1 MSRSDWE
8 LELAKMAFA
17 QQVRDQISLPAG
29 LPSENST
36 SSAWQYPPADV
47 AKAQSSTLPPVTD
60 VAIIGS
66 GITGT
71 SVAHTML
78 NHPSAAGLRI
88 TILEARDACSGA
100 TGRNGG
106 HLVSDTCGRFE
117 DLVNALGTEEAT
129 RILRFSEANITEL
142 KALVSQLEQEERDF
156 IELREV
162 NATDVVMDKKSLE
175 EAKRSLELL
184 QATIPDTI
192 LKYGMTEDQDIIK
205 NEYMYRD
212 GIACFTQEGACALWP
227 YRLVTILQKRLLDL
241 HHGRFSLETNTAVT
255 SVSYQD
261 KSLDEHGY
269 LLQTTRGPIKAK
281 TVIHCTNGYAS
292 HLLPSL
298 TGKLYPLRGTMS
310 VQDPGATF
318 PRVGDRYSW
327 TQMHQSRYDPETKRI
342 TTGLY
347 YAQQNALTG
356 DIFIGGESQE
366 VENLLTSDDSTVATS
381 AKDNISSIIPKIYS
395 GADGARAKMVWSG
408 IMGFTTDWL
417 PMVGHLGQ
425 AGTGQASN
433 EWIAAGFNGHGMD
446 KCWLTGQAVARMA
459 LGEEV
464 PSWFPKSYLLTSERL
479 KSCTLDA
486 SVALFQDTFFDN
498 SAKI

>member
-1 MSRSDWE
+1 
-8 LELAKMAFA
+8 MAPKSFA
-17 QQVRDQISLPAG
+17 QQVRDRISLPAG
-29 LPSENST
+29 LPSENPT
-36 SSAWQYPPADV
+36 SSAWQDPLADV
-47 AKAQSSTLPPVTD
+47 AKTQSSTLPSVTD
-60 VAIIGS
+60 IAIIGS

-117 DLVNALGTEEAT
+117 SLVNALGVEEAT
-129 RILRFSEANITEL
+129 SILRFSEANITEL
-142 KALVSQLEQEERDF
+142 KTLVSQLEQEEREF
-156 IELREV
+156 IQLREV

-175 EAKRSLELL
+175 ESKRSLQLL
-184 QATIPDTI
+184 QATISDTI
-192 LKYGMTEDQDIIK
+192 LKYGFVEDQDIIK

-212 GIACFTQEGACALWP
+212 GLAGFTQEGACALWP

-241 HHGRFSLETNTAVT
+241 HKGRFSLETNTAVT
-255 SVSYQD
+255 SVSHQD
-261 KSLDEHGY
+261 TSSGEPEY
-269 LLQTTRGPIKAK
+269 LLQTTRGAIKAK

-298 TGKLYPLRGTMS
+298 TGKIYPLRGTMS
-310 VQDPGATF
+310 VQDPGASF
-318 PRVGDRYSW
+318 PRVGDRYLW
-327 TQMHQSRYDPETKRI
+327 TMMHQSRYDPEAKRL

-347 YAQQNALTG
+347 YAQQNAITG
-356 DIFIGGESQE
+356 DIYIGGESQE
-366 VENLLTSDDSTVATS
+366 VDSLLTSNDSEVATS
-381 AKDNISSIIPKIYS
+381 AKENISSIIPKLFS
-395 GADGARAKMVWSG
+395 NADDARVKAIWSG

-417 PMVGHLGQ
+417 PMVGNLGQ
-425 AGTGQASN
+425 ASTGQASN

-446 KCWLTGQAVARMA
+446 KCWLTGQAIARMA
-459 LGEEV
+459 LGEDV

-479 KSCTLDA
+479 ESCTLDA
-486 SVALFQDTFFDN
+486 SVALFQDTFVDT

>member
-1 MSRSDWE
+1 
-8 LELAKMAFA
+8 MASQSFA
-17 QQVRDQISLPAG
+17 QQVRDRISLPAG
-29 LPSENST
+29 LPSENPT

-47 AKAQSSTLPPVTD
+47 AKAQSSTLPAITD

-88 TILEARDACSGA
+88 TILEARNACSGA

-117 DLVNALGTEEAT
+117 SLVNALGVEEAT
-129 RILRFSEANITEL
+129 SILRFSEANIAEL

-156 IELREV
+156 IQLREV
-162 NATDVVMDKKSLE
+162 NATDIVMDRKYLE
-175 EAKRSLELL
+175 ESKRSLELL

-192 LKYGMTEDQDIIK
+192 LKYGFVEDQDIIK
-205 NEYMYRD
+205 NEYLYRD
-212 GIACFTQEGACALWP
+212 GLAGFTQEGACALWP

-241 HHGRFSLETNTAVT
+241 HKGRFSLETNTAVT
-255 SVSYQD
+255 SVSHQD
-261 KSLDEHGY
+261 TPSGEPGY
-269 LLQTTRGPIKAK
+269 LLQTTRGAIKAK

-292 HLLPSL
+292 HLLPNL

-310 VQDPGATF
+310 VQDPGSAF

-327 TQMHQSRYDPETKRI
+327 TMIHQGRYDPETKRL

-347 YAQQNALTG
+347 YAQQNAITG
-356 DIFIGGESQE
+356 DIYIGGESQE
-366 VENLLTSDDSTVATS
+366 VDSLLTSDDSEVATS
-381 AKDNISSIIPKIYS
+381 ARENISSIIPKMFS
-395 GADGARAKMVWSG
+395 GAGDTRVKAVWSG

-417 PMVGHLGQ
+417 PMVGNLGQ
-425 AGTGQASN
+425 VGTGQASN

-459 LGEEV
+459 LGEDV
-464 PSWFPKSYLLTSERL
+464 PSWFPKSYLLTGERL

-486 SVALFQDTFFDN
+486 SVALFQDTFVDT

>member
-1 MSRSDWE
+1 
-8 LELAKMAFA
+8 
-17 QQVRDQISLPAG
+17 
-29 LPSENST
+29 LPSENPT

-47 AKAQSSTLPPVTD
+47 AKAQSTTLPPVTD

-88 TILEARDACSGA
+88 TILEARNACSGA

-117 DLVNALGTEEAT
+117 DLVNALGVEEAIS
-129 RILRFSEANITEL
+129 ILR
-142 KALVSQLEQEERDF
+142 
-156 IELREV
+156 
-162 NATDVVMDKKSLE
+162 
-175 EAKRSLELL
+175 
-184 QATIPDTI
+184 
-192 LKYGMTEDQDIIK
+192 
-205 NEYMYRD
+205 
-212 GIACFTQEGACALWP
+212 ACALWP

-241 HHGRFSLETNTAVT
+241 HEGRFSLETNTAVT
-255 SVSYQD
+255 SVSHQD
-261 KSLDEHGY
+261 KSLGEPGY
-269 LLQTTRGPIKAK
+269 LVETTRGAIKAK
-281 TVIHCTNGYAS
+281 TVIHCSNGYAS

-298 TGKLYPLRGTMS
+298 TGKIYPLRGTMS
-310 VQDPGATF
+310 VQDPGAAF

-356 DIFIGGESQE
+356 DIYIGGESQE
-366 VENLLTSDDSTVATS
+366 VDSLLTSDDSEVAAS
-381 AKDNISSIIPKIYS
+381 AKDHISSIIPKIFS
-395 GADGARAKMVWSG
+395 GADDARAKTVWSG

-417 PMVGHLGQ
+417 PMVGNLGQ
-425 AGTGQASN
+425 AGTGSASN

-459 LGEEV
+459 LGEDV

-479 KSCTLDA
+479 
-486 SVALFQDTFFDN
+486 
-498 SAKI
+498 

>member
-1 MSRSDWE
+1 
-8 LELAKMAFA
+8 MAPQSFT
-17 QQVRDQISLPAG
+17 QQVRDRISLAAG
-29 LPSENST
+29 LPSEKPT
-36 SSAWQYPPADV
+36 SSAWQYPPAAV

-60 VAIIGS
+60 IAIIGS

-71 SVAHTML
+71 SVAHTLL
-78 NHPSAAGLRI
+78 NHPSAAGLRV
-88 TILEARDACSGA
+88 TILEARNACSGA

-117 DLVNALGTEEAT
+117 DLVDALGTEEAV

-142 KALVSQLEQEERDF
+142 KALVGQFEPAQRKA
-156 IELREV
+156 IQLREV
-162 NATDVVMDKKSLE
+162 NATGVVTDKKSLE
-175 EAKRSLELL
+175 NYKRSSELF

-192 LKYGMTEDQDIIK
+192 LKYSMTEDQDIIK
-205 NEYMYRD
+205 NEYKYRD
-212 GIACFTQEGACALWP
+212 GLASFNQEGACALWP
-227 YRLVTILQKRLLDL
+227 YRLVTILQKRLLDS
-241 HHGRFSLETNTAVT
+241 HQDIFSLETNTAVT

-261 KSLDEHGY
+261 TSLEEAKY
-269 LLQTTRGPIKAK
+269 LLQTTRGTIKAK
-281 TVIHCTNGYAS
+281 IVIHCTNGYSS

-298 TGKLYPLRGTMS
+298 AGKLYPLRGTMS
-310 VQDPGATF
+310 VQDPGVAF
-318 PRVGDRYSW
+318 PNVGHLYSW
-327 TQMHQSRYDPETKRI
+327 TKMHQGRYDPETRCL

-356 DIFIGGESQE
+356 EIFIGGEGQE
-366 VENLLTSDDSTVATS
+366 VENLLTSDDSEVAAS
-381 AKDNISSIIPKIYS
+381 AENHISSIIPKMYL
-395 GADGARAKMVWSG
+395 GADGARAKKVWSG

-417 PMVGHLGQ
+417 PMVGNLGQ
-425 AGTGQASN
+425 AATRRTGSG

-459 LGEEV
+459 LGEDV
-464 PSWFPKSYLLTSERL
+464 PSWFPKSYLLTEERL

-486 SVALFQDTFFDN
+486 SVALFQSTFIHE